1 MISPRGLA
9 LFICCNILAVNAY
22 SSYYDRT
29 DSYGVYRYNSY
40 GDKRYTRCYDRYART
55 IDLCRPSSYGRGRYY
70 PNDDRWGVGRSDYGD
85 GVRLGRGTFRI
96 LSNGRDAELSCE
108 FPRGSHLI
116 SNVVW
121 DRVDRGRSS
130 YYYNDYRSK
139 RYNAVPSSEK
149 RSSLSHLGNRG
160 TVRSL
165 GDYGSILTI
174 RDYDS
179 RDDAGTWR
187 CTATRSYRGY
197 SSYSG
202 RRETVYMEVEFN
214 PRDSYYGR
222 NNYDDYFNSRYNS
235 YDRYD
240 RYDRD
245 RPYSYA
251 YAKTSEDTAVIDNA
265 VDEKSTGDN
274 ESARQ

>member
-1 MISPRGLA
+1 MISPKVFA
-9 LFICCNILAVNAY
+9 LFFCCNILAVNTY
-22 SSYYDRT
+22 SSYYDRS
-29 DSYGVYRYNSY
+29 DSYGVYRFNSY
-40 GDKRYTRCYDRYART
+40 GEKRYTRCYDRYART
-55 IDLCRPSSYGRGRYY
+55 SDLCRSSSYGRGRYDRY
-70 PNDDRWGVGRSDYGD
+70 DSYDRNDYYGRSDNDAGL
-85 GVRLGRGTFRI
+85 RIGRGSFRI

-108 FPRGSHLI
+108 FPRGSQLI

-121 DRVDRGRSS
+121 ERVDRGRS
-130 YYYNDYRSK
+130 YNNDYRSK
-139 RYNAVPSSEK
+139 RYNAVPSSES
-149 RSSLSHLGNRG
+149 RNSLSHLGHRS

-179 RDDAGTWR
+179 RDDTGTYR

-197 SSYSG
+197 TSYSG

-214 PRDSYYGR
+214 PRYEDTYYGR

-235 YDRYD
+235 YDRPS
-240 RYDRD
+240 

-265 VDEKSTGDN
+265 VDEKSSEDN
-274 ESARQ
+274 ESVRQ